1 VTLTVRAIEVRDIP
15 LVTKDYYKV
24 TDDAGEIWVRT
35 VRGLPLRGL
44 RYRVSGSLVP
54 SNGVVEGLLG
64 GEHILKEAAREEVD
78 P

>member
-1 VTLTVRAIEVRDIP
+1 VIEVRDIP

-24 TDDAGEIWVRT
+24 TDDTGELWVRT
-35 VRGLPLRGL
+35 VRGVPVRGL
-44 RYRVSGSLVP
+44 RYRVSGSLLP
-54 SNGVVEGLLG
+54 SDGLVEGLLG